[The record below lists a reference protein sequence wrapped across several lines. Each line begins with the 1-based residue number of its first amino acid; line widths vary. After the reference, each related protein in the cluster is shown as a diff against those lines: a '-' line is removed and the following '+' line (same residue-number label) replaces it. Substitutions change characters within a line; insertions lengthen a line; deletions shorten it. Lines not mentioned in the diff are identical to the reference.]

1 MPATVSVH
9 GQWSTRLAFILAAT
23 GSAVGLG
30 NIWRFP
36 YIAGDNGGG
45 AFVLVYLACIL
56 LIGLPIMV
64 AEILLG
70 RRGRQSPINTMLT
83 VAREEGLS
91 RGWGLMGWVGVLA
104 GFLILSF
111 YSVIAGWALAYVFR
125 AGSGGFQGLDA
136 DGSSAMFGALLAN
149 PEGLLAWHTIFMVMT
164 AMVVARGVKSG
175 LERAVTILMPMLVL
189 LLVILVGYSMAQ
201 GAFMA
206 GLEFLFRP
214 DFSAL
219 SANAVLLAMGQAFF
233 TLSLG
238 MGAIMVYG
246 SYLSSDA
253 SIGKTSG
260 SVVAADTLVALLAGL
275 AIFPILFAAGLS
287 PEQGPGLIFVTL
299 PLAFGEMP
307 FGIFFG
313 TLFFVLLV
321 FAAWTSAI
329 SLIEP
334 AVAFMVEN
342 LQMTRVLATSIIA
355 MLAWLLGI
363 AALLSL
369 NLWSGYTLFD
379 KGVLDI
385 LDYLTA
391 NILLPLGGFLIAVFV
406 GWRMTERSV
415 QSELRMKLGWL
426 YSLWFFL
433 VRYVAPLAILLVFLR
448 AIGLI

>member
-1 MPATVSVH
+1 MPATVSIH

-36 YIAGDNGGG
+36 YIVGDNGGG

-56 LIGLPIMV
+56 LIGLPIMM

-70 RRGRQSPINTMLT
+70 RRGRQSPINTMIS

-91 RGWGLMGWVGVLA
+91 RGWGLMGWIGVLA

-111 YSVIAGWALAYVFR
+111 YSVIAGWALAYVFKS
-125 AGSGGFQGLDA
+125 GSGGFIGLDA
-136 DGSSAMFGALLAN
+136 EGSAAMFGAMLAS
-149 PEGLLAWHTIFMVMT
+149 PEALLAWHTIFMVMT
-164 AMVVARGVKSG
+164 AMVVARGVQSG
-175 LERAVTILMPMLVL
+175 LERAVTILMPLLVL
-189 LLVILVGYSMAQ
+189 LLVVLVGYSMAH
-201 GAFMA
+201 GEFMA
-206 GLEFLFRP
+206 GVQFLFQP

-246 SYLSSDA
+246 SYLSSEA
-253 SIGKTSG
+253 SVAKTSG
-260 SVVAADTLVALLAGL
+260 AVVAADTLVALLAGL

-287 PEQGPGLIFVTL
+287 PGQGPGLIFVTL
-299 PLAFGEMP
+299 PLAFAEMP
-307 FGIFFG
+307 MGLYFG
-313 TLFFVLLV
+313 TVFFVLLV

-334 AVAFMVEN
+334 AVAFLVEN
-342 LQMTRVLATSIIA
+342 LSLTRVFATTLVA
-355 MLAWLLGI
+355 MFAWLLGI

-369 NLWSGYTLFD
+369 NVWSGYTLFD
-379 KGVLDI
+379 MGVLDL

-391 NILLPLGGFLIAVFV
+391 NILLPLGGFLIALFV

-415 QSELRMKLGWL
+415 QSELRLRLGFVYGVW
-426 YSLWFFL
+426 YFL
-433 VRYVAPLAILLVFLR
+433 VRYVAPIAILLVFLR
-448 AIGLI
+448 AVGVV

>member
-1 MPATVSVH
+1 MPATVSIH

-36 YIAGDNGGG
+36 YIVGDNGGG

-56 LIGLPIMV
+56 LIGLPIMM

-70 RRGRQSPINTMLT
+70 RRGRQSPINTMIS

-91 RGWGLMGWVGVLA
+91 RGWGLMGWIGVLA

-111 YSVIAGWALAYVFR
+111 YSVIAGWALAYVFKS
-125 AGSGGFQGLDA
+125 GSGGFIGLDA
-136 DGSSAMFGALLAN
+136 EGSAAMFGAMLAS
-149 PEGLLAWHTIFMVMT
+149 PEALLAWHTIFMVMT
-164 AMVVARGVKSG
+164 AMVVARGVQSG
-175 LERAVTILMPMLVL
+175 LERAVTILMPLLVL
-189 LLVILVGYSMAQ
+189 LLVVLVGYSMAH
-201 GAFMA
+201 GEFMA
-206 GLEFLFRP
+206 GVQFLFQP

-246 SYLSSDA
+246 SYLSSEA
-253 SIGKTSG
+253 SVAKTSG
-260 SVVAADTLVALLAGL
+260 AVVAADTLVALLAGL

-287 PEQGPGLIFVTL
+287 PGQGPGLIFVTL
-299 PLAFGEMP
+299 PLAFAEMP
-307 FGIFFG
+307 MGLYFG
-313 TLFFVLLV
+313 TVFFVLLV

-334 AVAFMVEN
+334 AVAFLVEN
-342 LQMTRVLATSIIA
+342 LSLTRVFATTLVA
-355 MLAWLLGI
+355 MFAWLLGI

-369 NLWSGYTLFD
+369 NVWSGYTLFD
-379 KGVLDI
+379 MGVLDL

-391 NILLPLGGFLIAVFV
+391 NILLPLGGFLIALFV

-415 QSELRMKLGWL
+415 QSELRLRLGFV
-426 YSLWFFL
+426 YGLWYFL
-433 VRYVAPLAILLVFLR
+433 VRYVAPIAILLVFLR
-448 AIGLI
+448 AVGLV